1 MYIPDMHMYICMWIQ
16 VCIYTY
22 ILYWMLNKKYG
33 IHNIKGR
40 FKIIKQIFIS
50 KNVTTILNI
59 NFLEGG
65 CKLYIMSLWGRQREE
80 EEKEGSRRM

>member
-1 MYIPDMHMYICMWIQ
+1 MYVDTSVYIHIHS
-16 VCIYTY
+16 
-22 ILYWMLNKKYG
+22 ILNVKKYG